1 MAIDIYLTNLSN
13 GNYYLNS
20 SELPLAQNIRTL
32 IESYYYVRTFVKDII
47 DANLLLNIKLENNII
62 RHDVK
67 KVIYNL
73 HQHLKCQTNTIY
85 TYMLRGIYYGYSS
98 GDQLLPCAYK
108 RIRGYLNKSTN
119 TITFP
124 TANRISITNSKNS
137 TNIKVSN
144 LFGFK
149 QNNNMFNLD
158 SFIEEVS
165 IDPNSS
171 LIVTDSPSSPTSE
184 VIRRSKYIRTTKT
197 EENINDFILCGKS
210 KVLNQYIYISE
221 GFMDMLNKFLEI
233 KNSY

>member
-47 DANLLLNIKLENNII
+47 DANLLLNIKLENKII

-73 HQHLKCQTNTIY
+73 HHYLKFKTNTIY

-98 GDQLLPCAYK
+98 GDQLLPCTYK

-124 TANRISITNSKNS
+124 TANRMSLTNNKSS
-137 TNIKVSN
+137 TSIKVSN
-144 LFGFK
+144 LFGFN

-158 SFIEEVS
+158 SFIEEVN

-171 LIVTDSPSSPTSE
+171 LIVTDSPFSPTSE
-184 VIRRSKYIRTTKT
+184 IIGRSKYIRTTNT
-197 EENINDFILCGKS
+197 EEYINGFILCGES
-210 KVLNQYIYISE
+210 KILNQYIYISE
-221 GFMDMLNKFLEI
+221 ELMNMVNEFLN
-233 KNSY
+233 S